1 MKIDRQVRINLINL
15 VLKEGYTVKD
25 ASEELGLKFSTS
37 KSIVKMYR
45 EDGKLFKNE
54 MLTPEPQQ

>member
-1 MKIDRQVRINLINL
+1 M
-15 VLKEGYTVKD
+15 KEGYTVKD
-25 ASEELGLKFSTS
+25 ASEELGLKFSTA

-54 MLTPEPQQ
+54 MMAQKQKQLTKKKNSASDISIKI